1 MEEITDIDMEAARQ
15 LVQLS
20 EGDTTTTTATTSSSG
35 SCNSI
40 FCDFNGFNHGDKRRK
55 KLNNNDLGEK
65 NRKKTKDRV
74 IIDEKIISLRCSPS
88 FGSVAGE
95 IDDDNELEVVGSN
108 RRKKIRK
115 YRSIVELYS
124 LTNPI
129 DDESD

>member
-20 EGDTTTTTATTSSSG
+20 EGDTTTTATTSSSG

-40 FCDFNGFNHGDKRRK
+40 CYDFNHRDKRRM
-55 KLNNNDLGEK
+55 KLNKNDLGEK
-65 NRKKTKDRV
+65 NTKKTEDRV

-95 IDDDNELEVVGSN
+95 FDDDDDLEVVGSN

-124 LTNPI
+124 VTNPI